1 MIAHAWLDWLAVI
14 GYLSFTLLII
24 WRIYARNISARYLAR
39 RR

>member
-24 WRIYARNISARYLAR
+24 WRICLKS
-39 RR
+39 